1 MTPFTLFQYLIAAAL
16 GGIILL
22 IPIAALLAML
32 TNYHQMKAVTR
43 VTEKQMNKEDQDVR
57 N

>member
-22 IPIAALLAML
+22 IPMAVLLAML
-32 TNYHQMKAVTR
+32 TNYYQTRALTR
-43 VTEKQMNKEDQDVR
+43 VTERRMKEEDDVR

>member
-22 IPIAALLAML
+22 IPTAAWLAML
-32 TNYHQMKAVTR
+32 TNYYQMKAVTR
-43 VTEKQMNKEDQDVR
+43 VTERQMKEEDDVR